1 MKNLFAVLLA
11 SLMLFSFAACSS
23 ETDSSSDTNQS
34 NVETVTTDEE
44 SGADSTEETTNET
57 DSETDADET
66 DETGTDA
73 SDETGSD
80 ETGSDASDE
89 TDSETG
95 TDASD
100 ETGTDAT
107 DETGTDATDETGTD
121 ATGTTDETASDSAE
135 ETAGTAE
142 QQTITGTI
150 LDATM
155 STVTIQTEDGEE
167 LSFSIPDDADETEV
181 DGMTVGDTLEIT
193 YTGTID
199 GTDTSGATVVKLVQT
214 SAQ

>member
-23 ETDSSSDTNQS
+23 ETDSSSDTNQN

-44 SGADSTEETTNET
+44 SGSDSTEETT
-57 DSETDADET
+57 
-66 DETGTDA
+66 
-73 SDETGSD
+73 
-80 ETGSDASDE
+80 DE

-95 TDASD
+95 TDASDETSTDATD

-121 ATGTTDETASDSAE
+121 ATGTTDETAFDSAE

-142 QQTITGTI
+142 QQTISGTI

-199 GTDTSGATVVKLVQT
+199 GTDTSDATVVKLVQT

>member
-44 SGADSTEETTNET
+44 SGADSTEETTDET
-57 DSETDADET
+57 DSETDAT
-66 DETGTDA
+66 
-73 SDETGSD
+73 D
-80 ETGSDASDE
+80 ETGSDA
-89 TDSETG
+89 
-95 TDASD
+95 AD
-100 ETGTDAT
+100 ETGSDAT
-107 DETGTDATDETGTD
+107 DETDSATNTGVYTGTAD
-121 ATGTTDETASDSAE
+121 PAE
-135 ETAGTAE
+135 E
-142 QQTITGTI
+142 QTITGTI

-193 YTGTID
+193 YTGAID

>member
-23 ETDSSSDTNQS
+23 ETDSSSDTNQN

-44 SGADSTEETTNET
+44 SGADSTEETTDET
-57 DSETDADET
+57 DSETDAT
-66 DETGTDA
+66 
-73 SDETGSD
+73 DETGSD
-80 ETGSDASDE
+80 Q
-89 TDSETG
+89 
-95 TDASD
+95 
-100 ETGTDAT
+100 T
-107 DETGTDATDETGTD
+107 DETGSSETGSATNTGVY
-121 ATGTTDETASDSAE
+121 TGTADPAE
-135 ETAGTAE
+135 E
-142 QQTITGTI
+142 QTITGTI

-167 LSFSIPDDADETEV
+167 LSFADETEV

>member
-80 ETGSDASDE
+80 
-89 TDSETG
+89 
-95 TDASD
+95 
-100 ETGTDAT
+100 AT
-107 DETGTDATDETGTD
+107 DETGTDATV
-121 ATGTTDETASDSAE
+121 TTDETASDSTE

>member
-44 SGADSTEETTNET
+44 SGSDSTEETTDET
-57 DSETDADET
+57 DSETAADA
-66 DETGTDA
+66 
-73 SDETGSD
+73 TGSDAAD
-80 ETGSDASDE
+80 ETGSDA
-89 TDSETG
+89 T
-95 TDASD
+95 D
-100 ETGTDAT
+100 ETGSDATDEAGSDAT
-107 DETGTDATDETGTD
+107 DETDSATNTGVYTGTAD
-121 ATGTTDETASDSAE
+121 PAE
-135 ETAGTAE
+135 E
-142 QQTITGTI
+142 QTITGTI
-150 LDATM
+150 VDATM

>member
-44 SGADSTEETTNET
+44 SGSDSTEETT
-57 DSETDADET
+57 
-66 DETGTDA
+66 
-73 SDETGSD
+73 
-80 ETGSDASDE
+80 DE
-89 TDSETG
+89 TDSETAA
-95 TDASD
+95 DATGSDAAD
-100 ETGTDAT
+100 ETGSDAT
-107 DETGTDATDETGTD
+107 DETGTDATDETGTN

>member
-44 SGADSTEETTNET
+44 SGADSTEETTDET
-57 DSETDADET
+57 DSETAADAT
-66 DETGTDA
+66 D
-73 SDETGSD
+73 
-80 ETGSDASDE
+80 
-89 TDSETG
+89 ETG

>member
-44 SGADSTEETTNET
+44 SGADSTEETTDAT
-57 DSETDADET
+57 DSETAADA
-66 DETGTDA
+66 
-73 SDETGSD
+73 TGSDAAD
-80 ETGSDASDE
+80 ETGSDA
-89 TDSETG
+89 T
-95 TDASD
+95 D
-100 ETGTDAT
+100 ETGSDAT
-107 DETGTDATDETGTD
+107 DETDSATNTGVYTGTAD
-121 ATGTTDETASDSAE
+121 PAE
-135 ETAGTAE
+135 E
-142 QQTITGTI
+142 QTITGTI

>member
-44 SGADSTEETTNET
+44 SGADSTEETTDET
-57 DSETDADET
+57 DSETDAT
-66 DETGTDA
+66 
-73 SDETGSD
+73 D
-80 ETGSDASDE
+80 ETGSDA
-89 TDSETG
+89 
-95 TDASD
+95 AD
-100 ETGTDAT
+100 ETGSDAT
-107 DETGTDATDETGTD
+107 DETGTDATV
-121 ATGTTDETASDSAE
+121 TTDETASDSTE

-167 LSFSIPDDADETEV
+167 LSFSIPDDADESEV
-181 DGMTVGDTLEIT
+181 DGMTIGDQLQIT
-193 YTGTID
+193 YTGAID

>member
-44 SGADSTEETTNET
+44 SGSDSTEETTDET
-57 DSETDADET
+57 DSETS
-66 DETGTDA
+66 TDA
-73 SDETGSD
+73 SDETS
-80 ETGSDASDE
+80 
-89 TDSETG
+89 
-95 TDASD
+95 
-100 ETGTDAT
+100 TDAT
-107 DETGTDATDETGTD
+107 DETGSDATDETGSD
-121 ATGTTDETASDSAE
+121 ATDETDSA
-135 ETAGTAE
+135 TNTGVYTGTADPAE
-142 QQTITGTI
+142 EQTITGTI
-150 LDATM
+150 VDATM

>member
-44 SGADSTEETTNET
+44 SGSDSTEETT
-57 DSETDADET
+57 
-66 DETGTDA
+66 
-73 SDETGSD
+73 
-80 ETGSDASDE
+80 DE
-89 TDSETG
+89 TDSET
-95 TDASD
+95 AA
-100 ETGTDAT
+100 DAT
-107 DETGTDATDETGTD
+107 DETGTDATDETGSD
-121 ATGTTDETASDSAE
+121 ETGSDQTDETGSSETGSATNTGVYTGTADPAE
-135 ETAGTAE
+135 E
-142 QQTITGTI
+142 QTITGTI

-167 LSFSIPDDADETEV
+167 LSFSIPDDADESEV
-181 DGMTVGDTLEIT
+181 DGMTIGDQLQIT
-193 YTGTID
+193 YTGAID

>member
-44 SGADSTEETTNET
+44 SGSDSTEETTVET
-57 DSETDADET
+57 DSETAADVT

-73 SDETGSD
+73 TDETGSD

-89 TDSETG
+89 TG
-95 TDASD
+95 SD
-100 ETGTDAT
+100 ETGSDQT
-107 DETGTDATDETGTD
+107 DETGSSETGSATNTGVY
-121 ATGTTDETASDSAE
+121 TGTADPAE
-135 ETAGTAE
+135 E
-142 QQTITGTI
+142 QTITGTI

-181 DGMTVGDTLEIT
+181 DGMTVGDTLEVT

-199 GTDTSGATVVKLVQT
+199 GTDTAGATVVKLVQT

>member
-11 SLMLFSFAACSS
+11 SLMLVSFAACSS
-23 ETDSSSDTNQS
+23 GNTNSADTNQ
-34 NVETVTTDEE
+34 NKVETVTTDEE
-44 SGADSTEETTNET
+44 SSSDSTEETT
-57 DSETDADET
+57 
-66 DETGTDA
+66 
-73 SDETGSD
+73 
-80 ETGSDASDE
+80 DE

-95 TDASD
+95 D
-100 ETGTDAT
+100 DAT
-107 DETGTDATDETGTD
+107 DETGTDTSEETSTDATDETGSNETGS
-121 ATGTTDETASDSAE
+121 ATSTGVYTGTADPAE
-135 ETAGTAE
+135 E
-142 QQTITGTI
+142 QTITGTI

-199 GTDTSGATVVKLVQT
+199 GTDTSGTTVVKLVQT

>member
-44 SGADSTEETTNET
+44 SGADSTEETTDET
-57 DSETDADET
+57 DSETAADAT

-80 ETGSDASDE
+80 ETGSDQ
-89 TDSETG
+89 
-95 TDASD
+95 
-100 ETGTDAT
+100 T
-107 DETGTDATDETGTD
+107 DETGSSETGSATNTGVY
-121 ATGTTDETASDSAE
+121 TGTADPAE
-135 ETAGTAE
+135 E
-142 QQTITGTI
+142 QTITGTI

>member
-1 MKNLFAVLLA
+1 MKNLFAALLA

-44 SGADSTEETTNET
+44 SGSDSTEETT
-57 DSETDADET
+57 
-66 DETGTDA
+66 
-73 SDETGSD
+73 
-80 ETGSDASDE
+80 DE

-100 ETGTDAT
+100 ETSTDAT

-121 ATGTTDETASDSAE
+121 ATGTTNETASDSTE
-135 ETAGTAE
+135 EAAGTAE
-142 QQTITGTI
+142 EQTITGTI

>member
-23 ETDSSSDTNQS
+23 ETDSSSDTNQN

-44 SGADSTEETTNET
+44 SGADSTEETT
-57 DSETDADET
+57 
-66 DETGTDA
+66 
-73 SDETGSD
+73 
-80 ETGSDASDE
+80 DE
-89 TDSETG
+89 TDSE
-95 TDASD
+95 
-100 ETGTDAT
+100 TDAT
-107 DETGTDATDETGTD
+107 DETGTDATDETGTN

>member
-44 SGADSTEETTNET
+44 SGSDSTEETT
-57 DSETDADET
+57 
-66 DETGTDA
+66 
-73 SDETGSD
+73 
-80 ETGSDASDE
+80 DE

-100 ETGTDAT
+100 ETS
-107 DETGTDATDETGTD
+107 TDATDETGTD

-142 QQTITGTI
+142 QQTISGTI

>member
-23 ETDSSSDTNQS
+23 ETDSSSDTNQN

-44 SGADSTEETTNET
+44 SGADSTEETTDET
-57 DSETDADET
+57 DSETDADAT
-66 DETGTDA
+66 
-73 SDETGSD
+73 
-80 ETGSDASDE
+80 
-89 TDSETG
+89 
-95 TDASD
+95 D

-155 STVTIQTEDGEE
+155 NTVTIQTEDGEE

>member
-44 SGADSTEETTNET
+44 SGSDSTEETT
-57 DSETDADET
+57 
-66 DETGTDA
+66 
-73 SDETGSD
+73 
-80 ETGSDASDE
+80 DE
-89 TDSETG
+89 TDSETAA
-95 TDASD
+95 DATD

-142 QQTITGTI
+142 QQTISGTI

>member
-23 ETDSSSDTNQS
+23 ETDSSFDTNQS

-44 SGADSTEETTNET
+44 SGSDSTEETTDET
-57 DSETDADET
+57 DSETS
-66 DETGTDA
+66 TDA
-73 SDETGSD
+73 SDETS
-80 ETGSDASDE
+80 
-89 TDSETG
+89 
-95 TDASD
+95 TDATD

-121 ATGTTDETASDSAE
+121 ATGTTDETAFDSAE

-142 QQTITGTI
+142 QQTISGTI

-199 GTDTSGATVVKLVQT
+199 GTDTSDATVVKLVQT

>member
-44 SGADSTEETTNET
+44 SGSDSTEETT
-57 DSETDADET
+57 
-66 DETGTDA
+66 
-73 SDETGSD
+73 
-80 ETGSDASDE
+80 DE
-89 TDSETG
+89 TDSETAA
-95 TDASD
+95 DATGSDAAD

-121 ATGTTDETASDSAE
+121 ATGTTDETAFDSAE

-142 QQTITGTI
+142 QQTISGTI

-181 DGMTVGDTLEIT
+181 DGMTVGNTLEIT

>member
-44 SGADSTEETTNET
+44 SGSDSTEETTVET
-57 DSETDADET
+57 DSETAADAT
-66 DETGTDA
+66 DETGPDA
-73 SDETGSD
+73 RDETGSD
-80 ETGSDASDE
+80 ETGSDQ
-89 TDSETG
+89 
-95 TDASD
+95 
-100 ETGTDAT
+100 T
-107 DETGTDATDETGTD
+107 DETGSSETGSATNTGVY
-121 ATGTTDETASDSAE
+121 TGTADPAE
-135 ETAGTAE
+135 E
-142 QQTITGTI
+142 QTITGTI

>member
-44 SGADSTEETTNET
+44 SGSDSTEETTDET
-57 DSETDADET
+57 DSETS
-66 DETGTDA
+66 TDA
-73 SDETGSD
+73 SDETS
-80 ETGSDASDE
+80 
-89 TDSETG
+89 
-95 TDASD
+95 
-100 ETGTDAT
+100 TDAT
-107 DETGTDATDETGTD
+107 DETGSDATDETGSD
-121 ATGTTDETASDSAE
+121 ATDETDSA
-135 ETAGTAE
+135 TNTGVYTGTADPAE
-142 QQTITGTI
+142 EQTITGTI
-150 LDATM
+150 VDATM
-155 STVTIQTEDGEE
+155 STVIIQTEDGEE

>member
-44 SGADSTEETTNET
+44 SGSDSTEETT
-57 DSETDADET
+57 
-66 DETGTDA
+66 
-73 SDETGSD
+73 
-80 ETGSDASDE
+80 DE

-107 DETGTDATDETGTD
+107 DETGTDATDETGSDETGSDQTD
-121 ATGTTDETASDSAE
+121 ETGSSETGTTDETASDSAE

-142 QQTITGTI
+142 QQTITGHHPRR
-150 LDATM
+150 DN
-155 STVTIQTEDGEE
+155 EHRDH
-167 LSFSIPDDADETEV
+167 PDR
-181 DGMTVGDTLEIT
+181 GWR
-193 YTGTID
+193 GTFLLHP
-199 GTDTSGATVVKLVQT
+199 GRRG
-214 SAQ
+214 

>member
-23 ETDSSSDTNQS
+23 DTDNSSDTNQN

-44 SGADSTEETTNET
+44 SGADSTEETTDET
-57 DSETDADET
+57 DSETAADAT

-73 SDETGSD
+73 TDETGSD

-89 TDSETG
+89 TG
-95 TDASD
+95 SD
-100 ETGTDAT
+100 ETGSDQT
-107 DETGTDATDETGTD
+107 DETGSSETSSATNTGVYTGTAD
-121 ATGTTDETASDSAE
+121 PAE
-135 ETAGTAE
+135 E
-142 QQTITGTI
+142 QTITGTI

>member
-44 SGADSTEETTNET
+44 SGSDSTEETT
-57 DSETDADET
+57 
-66 DETGTDA
+66 
-73 SDETGSD
+73 
-80 ETGSDASDE
+80 DE

-121 ATGTTDETASDSAE
+121 ATVTTDETASDSTE

-199 GTDTSGATVVKLVQT
+199 GTDTTGATVVKLVQT

>member
-44 SGADSTEETTNET
+44 SGADSTEETTDET
-57 DSETDADET
+57 DSETS
-66 DETGTDA
+66 TDA
-73 SDETGSD
+73 SDETS
-80 ETGSDASDE
+80 
-89 TDSETG
+89 
-95 TDASD
+95 TDATD

-121 ATGTTDETASDSAE
+121 ATGTTDETAFDSAE

-142 QQTITGTI
+142 QQTISGTI

-199 GTDTSGATVVKLVQT
+199 GTDTSGATVSPMQGMPVSSP
-214 SAQ
+214 SASMTNAP

>member
-23 ETDSSSDTNQS
+23 ETDSSSDTNHS

-44 SGADSTEETTNET
+44 SGSDSTEETTVET
-57 DSETDADET
+57 DSETAADAT
-66 DETGTDA
+66 DETGTDASAETGSDETGPDA

-80 ETGSDASDE
+80 ETGSDQ
-89 TDSETG
+89 
-95 TDASD
+95 
-100 ETGTDAT
+100 T
-107 DETGTDATDETGTD
+107 DETGSSETGSATNTGVY
-121 ATGTTDETASDSAE
+121 TGTADPAE
-135 ETAGTAE
+135 E
-142 QQTITGTI
+142 QTFTGTI

>member
-23 ETDSSSDTNQS
+23 ETDSSSDTNQN

-44 SGADSTEETTNET
+44 SGADSTEETTDET
-57 DSETDADET
+57 DSETDADAT
-66 DETGTDA
+66 
-73 SDETGSD
+73 
-80 ETGSDASDE
+80 
-89 TDSETG
+89 
-95 TDASD
+95 D

-155 STVTIQTEDGEE
+155 STVTIQTENGEE

>member
-44 SGADSTEETTNET
+44 SGSDSTEETT
-57 DSETDADET
+57 
-66 DETGTDA
+66 
-73 SDETGSD
+73 
-80 ETGSDASDE
+80 DE
-89 TDSETG
+89 TDSETAADA
-95 TDASD
+95 TDA
-100 ETGTDAT
+100 TGTDAT

>member
-23 ETDSSSDTNQS
+23 ETDNSSDTNQS
-34 NVETVTTDEE
+34 NVETVTSDEE
-44 SGADSTEETTNET
+44 SGSDSTEETT
-57 DSETDADET
+57 
-66 DETGTDA
+66 
-73 SDETGSD
+73 
-80 ETGSDASDE
+80 DE
-89 TDSETG
+89 TDSET
-95 TDASD
+95 AA
-100 ETGTDAT
+100 DAT
-107 DETGTDATDETGTD
+107 DETGTDATDETGSD
-121 ATGTTDETASDSAE
+121 ETGSDQTDETGSSETGSATNTGVYTGTADPAE
-135 ETAGTAE
+135 E
-142 QQTITGTI
+142 QTITGTI

>member
-23 ETDSSSDTNQS
+23 DTDNSSDTNQN

-44 SGADSTEETTNET
+44 SGADSTEETTDET
-57 DSETDADET
+57 DSETDAT
-66 DETGTDA
+66 
-73 SDETGSD
+73 DETGSD
-80 ETGSDASDE
+80 Q
-89 TDSETG
+89 
-95 TDASD
+95 
-100 ETGTDAT
+100 T
-107 DETGTDATDETGTD
+107 DETGSSETGSATNTGVY
-121 ATGTTDETASDSAE
+121 TGTADPAE
-135 ETAGTAE
+135 E
-142 QQTITGTI
+142 QTITGTI

-181 DGMTVGDTLEIT
+181 DGMTVGNTLEIT

>member
-23 ETDSSSDTNQS
+23 ETDSSSDTNQN

-44 SGADSTEETTNET
+44 SGSDSTEETT
-57 DSETDADET
+57 
-66 DETGTDA
+66 
-73 SDETGSD
+73 
-80 ETGSDASDE
+80 DE
-89 TDSETG
+89 TDSET
-95 TDASD
+95 A
-100 ETGTDAT
+100 A
-107 DETGTDATDETGTD
+107 DATDETGTD

>member
-44 SGADSTEETTNET
+44 SGSDSTEETTDET
-57 DSETDADET
+57 DSETAADA
-66 DETGTDA
+66 
-73 SDETGSD
+73 TGSDAAD
-80 ETGSDASDE
+80 ETGSDA
-89 TDSETG
+89 T
-95 TDASD
+95 D
-100 ETGTDAT
+100 ETGSDAT
-107 DETGTDATDETGTD
+107 DETGSDATDETDSATNTGVY
-121 ATGTTDETASDSAE
+121 TGTADPAE
-135 ETAGTAE
+135 E
-142 QQTITGTI
+142 QTITGTI
-150 LDATM
+150 VDATM

>member
-23 ETDSSSDTNQS
+23 DTDSSSDTNQS

-44 SGADSTEETTNET
+44 SGSDSTEETT
-57 DSETDADET
+57 
-66 DETGTDA
+66 
-73 SDETGSD
+73 
-80 ETGSDASDE
+80 DE

-95 TDASD
+95 D
-100 ETGTDAT
+100 DAT
-107 DETGTDATDETGTD
+107 DETGTDTSEETSTDATDETGSNETGS
-121 ATGTTDETASDSAE
+121 ATSTGVYTGTADPAE
-135 ETAGTAE
+135 E
-142 QQTITGTI
+142 QTITGTI
-150 LDATM
+150 VDATM

>member
-44 SGADSTEETTNET
+44 SGADSTEETTDET
-57 DSETDADET
+57 DSETDADAT

-80 ETGSDASDE
+80 ETGSDQ
-89 TDSETG
+89 
-95 TDASD
+95 
-100 ETGTDAT
+100 T
-107 DETGTDATDETGTD
+107 DETGSSETGSATNTGVY
-121 ATGTTDETASDSAE
+121 TGTADPAE
-135 ETAGTAE
+135 E
-142 QQTITGTI
+142 QTITGTI

-155 STVTIQTEDGEE
+155 NTVTIQTEDGEE

>member
-23 ETDSSSDTNQS
+23 ETDSSSDTNQN

-44 SGADSTEETTNET
+44 SGSDSTEETTDET
-57 DSETDADET
+57 DSETD
-66 DETGTDA
+66 
-73 SDETGSD
+73 
-80 ETGSDASDE
+80 
-89 TDSETG
+89 

>member
-44 SGADSTEETTNET
+44 SGSDSTEETTDET
-57 DSETDADET
+57 ASETAADAT
-66 DETGTDA
+66 
-73 SDETGSD
+73 
-80 ETGSDASDE
+80 
-89 TDSETG
+89 
-95 TDASD
+95 D